1 MKKKRVKKSVLIIP
15 LLILVGISSFFA
27 SKIYLFKSNVTLSVN
42 ASVEFPKPD
51 YSASL
56 VMVGDSLIHG
66 AVYKDALQSDGTYNF
81 KGMISDIKPIIQ
93 RYDLAYYSQESILG
107 GTELGLSSYPQFNS
121 PYEAG
126 DAMVDAGFNLVSL
139 ANNHTMDM
147 GVTGVLHSLAYW
159 KKQTNVYTAG
169 QYESFEDRDT
179 PIIKEIN

>member
-81 KGMISDIKPIIQ
+81 KGMIDDIKPIIQ
-93 RYDLAYYSQESILG
+93 RYDLAYYNQETVLG
-107 GTELGLSSYPQFNS
+107 GTELGLSSYPRFNS
-121 PYEAG
+121 PYEVG
-126 DAMVDAGFNLVSL
+126 DAMIDAGFNLVAL
-139 ANNHTMDM
+139 ANNHTLDR
-147 GVTGVLHSLAYW
+147 GETAIINSTNYW
-159 KKQTNVYTAG
+159 KNK
-169 QYESFEDRDT
+169 
-179 PIIKEIN
+179 